1 MMEMQLFTPSSL
13 LKSSSR
19 VVEDDIRE
27 LCITYSLDATAV
39 LKELL
44 EFRRVYSQIHHMVNM
59 DDLLP
64 VSSSN
69 SRRMNKKTTSETES
83 DMQKESDSDVKAV
96 QTQSLDED
104 DEGEQPEQENTVATP
119 TTSAASNKLSW
130 IDHSFT
136 KPLRV
141 LTELSGFDNLSR
153 MYTNLASLAVTSC
166 SAERAISKVKIVK
179 GNLRSTM
186 LDDWFSSLLV
196 LAAEKDLLD
205 SLHENE
211 VIDKFARC
219 SLPLQKQL
227 L

>member
-1 MMEMQLFTPSSL
+1 MKNSSQ
-13 LKSSSR
+13 
-19 VVEDDIRE
+19 VDEDDIRE
-27 LCITYSLDATAV
+27 LCINYSLDVTAV
-39 LKELL
+39 LKELV
-44 EFRRVYSQIHHMVNM
+44 EFRPVYSQIHHMVTM

-64 VSSSN
+64 VSPN
-69 SRRMNKKTTSETES
+69 SRRMNEKTTSKTEC
-83 DMQKESDSDVKAV
+83 DMQEESDSDVETV
-96 QTQSLDED
+96 QNQSLDED
-104 DEGEQPEQENTVATP
+104 DEGEQPEQENTTATP
-119 TTSAASNKLSW
+119 ARAKW

-141 LTELSGFDNLSR
+141 LAELSGFDNLSC
-153 MYTNLASLAVTSC
+153 MYKNLASLAVTSC
-166 SAERAISKVKIVK
+166 SAERAMSKVKIVK

-186 LDDWFSSLLV
+186 LDDWCSSLLV

-227 L
+227 VLGFHV